1 MPDVILWMISDSKRV
16 AYYRIPAHHV
26 LFSENEAACGK
37 FCGKTIELRLK
48 VSNNAVISLTLSTT
62 TCPYRSLCLYDVKH
76 FFLSVEREKV
86 LKFLWQCLQGKKA
99 KQDNIIIT
107 VQTIAVQNEMA
118 REIHL
123 GISGEKFPPNTFHV
137 Y

>member
-16 AYYRIPAHHV
+16 AYCRIPAHHV

-48 VSNNAVISLTLSTT
+48 VSTT
-62 TCPYRSLCLYDVKH
+62 TCPYRSLCMYDVKH
-76 FFLSVEREKV
+76 FFLLVEREKV

-107 VQTIAVQNEMA
+107 VQTIAVQNETA

-137 Y
+137 YN